1 MCKLTI
7 YSGND
12 DKTLPVLS
20 LGGLGVI
27 SVLSNIVP
35 NYVHNLVHNY
45 LNGNHSASLSTQLE
59 LLPLTK
65 LLFSEVNP
73 IPVKAALSIMGYSG
87 CTPRLPLVE
96 MTAGNKEKLKQ
107 EMQKLGIV

>member
-1 MCKLTI
+1 M
-7 YSGND
+7 
-12 DKTLPVLS
+12 LPILS

-35 NYVHNLVHNY
+35 NQVHNMVHSY
-45 LNGNHSASLSTQLE
+45 LNGNTASSLSTQLE
-59 LLPLTK
+59 LLPLIK

-87 CTPRLPLVE
+87 CMPRLPLVE
-96 MTAGNKEKLKQ
+96 MTNGNKEKLRE
-107 EMQKLGIV
+107 EMQKLGII